1 MSTTTNDTSD
11 IKQAAND
18 VNVEKIEE
26 NLQDSGQDK
35 KVFEEPAVL
44 TEKQKTPFIDE
55 KVRTDKS

>member
-18 VNVEKIEE
+18 VKVEKIEE

-35 KVFEEPAVL
+35 KVIEEPAAL
-44 TEKQKTPFIDE
+44 TEEQKTPFIDGE
-55 KVRTDKS
+55 VRTDNS